1 MIRLCANIT
10 MMFTEVPMAERF
22 AAAKRAGFPGVE
34 MISPYGMTAEDLGT
48 ALRKAGVELANFNAP
63 RGKPDEVG
71 VACLAGREAEF
82 REGLD
87 TAVRYGEATGCE
99 SINIL
104 GGCLPVGASQ
114 AEKTDGLARLAS
126 NLHIAAEVFGKAGIA
141 CTFEPINDI
150 SRPGYLVRTLDEGAA
165 VVAKADHP
173 NLKLEADIYHM
184 GLMKEDIPASFRK
197 YAAII
202 GHIQFADVP
211 GRGEPGTGGLDF
223 ATIVRSIRDIGFD
236 GWVSAEYEPTKRTED
251 TLGWMRA
258 YSAMAAE

>member
-34 MISPYGMTAEDLGT
+34 MISPYGMTAEDLGA

-63 RGKPDEVG
+63 RGNPDEVG
-71 VACLAGREAEF
+71 TACLAGREAEF
-82 REGLD
+82 REGLA

-114 AEKTDGLARLAS
+114 AARADALDRLAG
-126 NLHIAAEVFGKAGIA
+126 NLHIAAETFGKAGIA
-141 CTFEPINDI
+141 CTVEPINDM
-150 SRPGYLVRTLDEGAA
+150 SRPGYLIRTLDEGAA

-173 NLKLEADIYHM
+173 NLKLEADIFHM
-184 GLMKEDIPASFRK
+184 GLMKEDIPASFRRH
-197 YAAII
+197 APII

-211 GRGEPGTGGLDF
+211 GRGEPGTGDLDF
-223 ATIVRSIRDIGFD
+223 PIIFRSMREIGFE
-236 GWVSAEYEPTKRTED
+236 GWLSAEYEPTKRTED
-251 TLGWMRA
+251 TLGWMRT
-258 YSAMAAE
+258 YGAMAAE